1 MKPSELRTS
10 LTLRTGLVLLLASSF
25 LVTVRAADTVESAL
39 QRGLVAEEAQR
50 DLRAAAEAY
59 QQAVRL
65 GDQQREAQATAIYRL
80 GEVQRRLGNTDA
92 ARVQF
97 LRLLTEFPDQTNLV
111 ALARSEVPATSPAS
125 AQEQLVG
132 PFLAEAEFQ
141 RDTAALQLAKLNKAI
156 ANFQTGSRS
165 NLVQLLAFRP
175 NRLLETL
182 LADLNIAEQQRS
194 RVDPDFGPQH
204 PEMLRIVGLLKTLN
218 QQLQDVAQGIKAALI
233 EEQASTS
240 LLVARLEGRVASLKE
255 LQRANQLNPRNTDIV
270 DLLKTPS
277 QTPAISP
284 EEAEELERLKKLA
297 AESPDLLRRDDAG
310 LTPLQ
315 KAASKGWTNVAVYL
329 LDVGVPPNDASQK
342 DRRTALHLAARNG
355 DLPLITLLLD
365 RGADVNS
372 LGLNSE
378 TPLHSATR
386 AGRRTV
392 AAELIRRGANL
403 DSRAS
408 SAPGGGIGGN
418 TPLHLAAFD
427 GMPAMVELL
436 LRSGASI
443 SATNNNGMTPLV
455 MAIHGNQTGTFRL
468 LLEAGSDP
476 NLMAITTSGSMLPG
490 GSAMSVWTPLLFA
503 SSRNQ
508 VDTVKSLLNHGV
520 SARTSDLQG
529 YTPLHLTQN
538 REIAKALLSKGADV
552 NSQAFYGHTPLDL
565 AKGYESAE
573 VIREAGGTN
582 NLGGNQ
588 LSITTRS
595 TRRVAQ
601 VAGEMV
607 GKLDLDEPATNSRLL
622 LRESITRLAPP
633 PTADL
638 TRVSIRRPTP
648 IGSTNWIVD
657 LTNTNLPDTEI
668 IAGDWIYVPARP
680 VKK

>member
-1 MKPSELRTS
+1 MKPSDLKSGLILRPW
-10 LTLRTGLVLLLASSF
+10 LVLLLASSF
-25 LVTVRAADTVESAL
+25 LATLRAADTVESAL

-80 GEVQRRLGNTDA
+80 GEVQRRLGNKDA
-92 ARVQF
+92 ARVQY
-97 LRLLTEFPDQTNLV
+97 LRILTEFPEQTNLV
-111 ALARSEVPATSPAS
+111 MLARGEFPSATPAS
-125 AQEQLVG
+125 TQEPLVG
-132 PFLAEAEFQ
+132 QFLAEAEFQ
-141 RDTAALQLAKLNKAI
+141 RDTASLELAKLNKVI
-156 ANFQTGSRS
+156 ENVRTDSRS
-165 NLVQLLAFRP
+165 NLVQLLTFRP

-182 LADLNIAEQQRS
+182 LADLTIAEQQRA

-204 PEMLRIVGLLKTLN
+204 PEVLRVNVLLRKIN
-218 QQLQDVAQGIKAALI
+218 EQIQEVAQGIKAALI
-233 EEQASTS
+233 EEQSSAF
-240 LLVARLEGRVASLKE
+240 LQIARLEGRISSLKE
-255 LQRANQLNPRNTDIV
+255 LQRAAQQRLKNPDIV
-270 DLLKTPS
+270 DLVKAPP
-277 QTPAISP
+277 QAPAMSP

-297 AESPDLLRRDDAG
+297 AESPDLLRREDAG

-329 LDVGVPPNDASQK
+329 LDVGVPPNEIGQK

-355 DLPLITLLLD
+355 DLSLTTLLLD

-372 LGLNSE
+372 LGPYSE

-392 AAELIRRGANL
+392 AAELIRRGASL
-403 DSRAS
+403 DSRAFY
-408 SAPGGGIGGN
+408 GGTTDTGGN
-418 TPLHLAAFD
+418 TPLHLAAYD
-427 GMPAMVELL
+427 GLPAMVDLL
-436 LRSGASI
+436 LQSGASI
-443 SATNNNGMTPLV
+443 SATNKNGMTPLFT
-455 MAIHGNQTGTFRL
+455 AINGNQTGVFRR
-468 LLEAGSDP
+468 LLEAGSDSD
-476 NLMAITTSGSMLPG
+476 LVAITTSGSLLPG
-490 GSAMSVWTPLLFA
+490 GSAVSVWTPLLFA

-508 VDTVKSLLNHGV
+508 VDTVKLLLNHGV
-520 SARTSDLQG
+520 SARTSDLRG

-538 REIAKALLSKGADV
+538 REIAKALISKGADV

-582 NLGGNQ
+582 NLGHNQ
-588 LSITTRS
+588 ISISIQPSRP
-595 TRRVAQ
+595 VAY
-601 VAGEMV
+601 VAGEIV
-607 GKLDLDEPATNSRLL
+607 GMLDLDKLVTNSRL
-622 LRESITRLAPP
+622 RESIASLAPP

-638 TRVSIRRPTP
+638 TRVSITRPIPKNGT
-648 IGSTNWIVD
+648 TNWVVD

-668 IAGDWIYVPARP
+668 IAGDSIYVPARP